1 LLDALCEETI
11 SPDQVARLEELVLA
25 HPELEACYVQ
35 YLSLHAELA
44 GRFGAVP
51 AQTEQSLARQAGEP
65 ADAGGTVPTLP
76 MPEMPR
82 LRRPR
87 LLLWGAVGLASAAAA
102 VILVL
107 ALGGRPSS
115 RQGGGPGTTE
125 ATDNTVAV
133 LVQAP
138 GAVWGECDSPTRI
151 GARLRSGWLRL
162 KSGLAHIEFYSGA
175 TVVVEGPAELR
186 LISRTEAYCAR
197 GKLRA
202 TVPAPAQGFAIGTP
216 KLDLIDRGT
225 EFGLAVEA
233 DKQTEVHVFQGKVD
247 LYAPGVDQ
255 AAPPRELTK
264 GHSIRVE
271 EANVLQPIAP
281 NPTAFRTTQDL
292 DAESAKALLLRQQEW
307 DQECAKLRRDPGL
320 RVWYTFQP
328 AVPGSRTLRDQAG
341 DPLIG
346 EARNELPQRNK
357 LSRHDGTIVGCS
369 WAAGRWPGRHGL
381 DFRKVSDRV
390 RLHVPGEFDA
400 LTLAAWV
407 RVDALPN
414 LNNSLMMAD
423 GWEPGGP
430 HWQLVNPGMLTLG
443 VQSQPKKRGAH
454 YDAPDQLTP
463 DHLGNWIH
471 LAVTYDPE
479 RGEVTH
485 YIDGRPVSR
494 LAIEFEIPLR
504 IGDAELGNWNMASH
518 RNKTPIRHFTGC
530 MDEFMLF
537 ARALTDPEIETLY
550 TRGQPPF

>member
-1 LLDALCEETI
+1 
-11 SPDQVARLEELVLA
+11 
-25 HPELEACYVQ
+25 
-35 YLSLHAELA
+35 
-44 GRFGAVP
+44 
-51 AQTEQSLARQAGEP
+51 
-65 ADAGGTVPTLP
+65 
-76 MPEMPR
+76 
-82 LRRPR
+82 
-87 LLLWGAVGLASAAAA
+87 

-107 ALGGRPSS
+107 GLGNRPSDH
-115 RQGGGPGTTE
+115 QGGKPLTAE

-138 GAVWGECDSPTRI
+138 GAVWDECDSPTRV
-151 GARLRSGWLRL
+151 GSRLRPGWLRL

-175 TVVVEGPAELR
+175 TVILEGPAELR
-186 LISRTEAYCAR
+186 LISRTEAYCSR

-233 DKQTEVHVFQGKVD
+233 GKQTEVHVFQGKVD
-247 LYAPGVDQ
+247 LYAPGIDQ
-255 AAPPRELTK
+255 ATPPQKLTT
-264 GHSIRVE
+264 GQGIRVE
-271 EANVLQPIAP
+271 DANVVQPIKL
-281 NPTAFRTTQDL
+281 NPTAFRTAQDL
-292 DAESAKALLLRQQEW
+292 DAESGKALLLRQREW
-307 DQECAKLRRDPGL
+307 EQECAKLRRDPSL

-328 AVPGSRTLRDQAG
+328 AVPGSRTLHDQAG
-341 DPLIG
+341 NRKQP
-346 EARNELPQRNK
+346 
-357 LSRHDGTIVGCS
+357 SDGTIVGCS
-369 WAAGRWPGRHGL
+369 WATGRWPGRQGL
-381 DFRKVSDRV
+381 EFRRVSDRV

-414 LNNSLMMAD
+414 LNNALLMAD

-430 HWQLVNPGMLTLG
+430 HWQLVSPGMLTLG

-530 MDEFMLF
+530 MDEFLLF
-537 ARALTDPEIETLY
+537 SRALSDPEIETLY
-550 TRGQPPF
+550 ARGQPPF